1 MKQLSTEK
9 SRLENRLNILELE
22 LYEREALL
30 GSLTI
35 ELKIRQEEAKYLY
48 TTERVK
54 EVTTGLQAENK
65 ELREGIERLKK

>member
-1 MKQLSTEK
+1 VKQLSTEK